1 MADALGGVYS
11 AVATPFTAEQEVDET
26 GLRSLVDR
34 TIDAGIHGLVPC
46 GSTGE
51 FSTLTAT
58 ERERVVEVVI
68 EQAAGQVP
76 VVPHTGAC
84 STREAIG
91 LSQHAERTGA
101 TAIMVVAPY
110 YEPFSIAETKRYYAD
125 VAGSVSIPVMAY
137 NLPTATGLNLTPS
150 ILGEL
155 ISEVPNL
162 KYVKDTSGDFSAAAR
177 LIHEYGD
184 IVSVFVGWDTL
195 FLAALLEGAAGSV
208 IGAANVVPGQLVAVY
223 DAVQKGDLAR
233 ARNLWKDLFPLMAS
247 FVSGGYTAAIKGAM
261 DLIGFS
267 GGPQRSPGEEVDS
280 DRREILRQSLK
291 SLGFDPALRHNG
303 AR

>member
-1 MADALGGVYS
+1 MTRLGC
-11 AVATPFTAEQEVDET
+11 D
-26 GLRSLVDR
+26 RLVDR

-68 EQAAGQVP
+68 EQAAGRVP

-125 VAGSVSIPVMAY
+125 VAGSVSIPGD
-137 NLPTATGLNLTPS
+137 GL
-150 ILGEL
+150 
-155 ISEVPNL
+155 
-162 KYVKDTSGDFSAAAR
+162 
-177 LIHEYGD
+177 
-184 IVSVFVGWDTL
+184 
-195 FLAALLEGAAGSV
+195 
-208 IGAANVVPGQLVAVY
+208 
-223 DAVQKGDLAR
+223 
-233 ARNLWKDLFPLMAS
+233 
-247 FVSGGYTAAIKGAM
+247 
-261 DLIGFS
+261 
-267 GGPQRSPGEEVDS
+267 
-280 DRREILRQSLK
+280 
-291 SLGFDPALRHNG
+291 
-303 AR
+303 